1 MIGEEIVGV
10 SLVWRFEVMVDGHCW
25 VSLVVVVHGW
35 VKSEVV
41 GHCLVMCGV
50 VGHFVEVAVAVA
62 VECWEEE
69 EGLEEGVVVS
79 YLVGVEGSEGVGG

>member
-41 GHCLVMCGV
+41 GQCLVMCGV
-50 VGHFVEVAVAVA
+50 FGHFVEVAVAVA
-62 VECWEEE
+62 VGCWEEE
-69 EGLEEGVVVS
+69 EGEVRVD
-79 YLVGVEGSEGVGG
+79 

>member
-1 MIGEEIVGV
+1 MGSCWSEGVIGEEIVGV
-10 SLVWRFEVMVDGHCW
+10 SLVWRFEVMVDSHCW

-35 VKSEVV
+35 VKFEVV

-50 VGHFVEVAVAVA
+50 VGHFVEVAVV

-69 EGLEEGVVVS
+69 EGE
-79 YLVGVEGSEGVGG
+79 VEGD

>member
-1 MIGEEIVGV
+1 MVIGEEIVGV

-41 GHCLVMCGV
+41 GHCLVMC
-50 VGHFVEVAVAVA
+50 VGHFGEVAVVA
-62 VECWEEE
+62 ECWEEE
-69 EGLEEGVVVS
+69 EGV
-79 YLVGVEGSEGVGG
+79 VGVD